1 MLEKYLTN
9 NQILI
14 IPNNIKDKIIRYLN
28 SLDKMYN
35 IKIIT
40 DNELITKLT
49 FDYSTQ
55 TIYYIMQNNKI
66 DYNNANELLS
76 NMRYL
81 FEDNYTNKKIDNLN
95 NLKKELLNKELLI
108 KDKYFLPSLLNKSI
122 LVYGFDY
129 LNRYLLKL
137 LKILEKYTS
146 VKNITK
152 EEFDYHHPIYKF
164 ENINYEIEFI
174 ANDIINKKLDLN
186 HVYIYGINK
195 DNESTIK
202 RVFNYYNLP
211 INLKNSTTLFETKIG
226 KDFLNNLNNY
236 KEYLD
241 TIKNTDI
248 KDLIIDILNNYYW
261 IDNKENI
268 KNMLTCEFKKAN
280 LKSIK
285 YKNAIRKT
293 NLFDEIF
300 TDDDY
305 IYIINFNGDYIP
317 KTYKDIDFICDN
329 EKFEFLETTSEK
341 NNIEKLKWQKIIK
354 NTKNLSITSSKQ
366 SLNGELKES
375 PLIIDYKYEVINKDY
390 VYSNYSNKSNLYNLG
405 LLLDNYKKFNIIN
418 DNISNLLS
426 TYPNNNYLSYNNKYK
441 QIKLKDN
448 FKFSLSYSKM
458 NTFFECP
465 FKYYCDN
472 ILRLNKYEETFD
484 TWVGSLCHYIL
495 SKIYDDNF
503 DYENSKEEF
512 ISNHEFNLSKENT
525 LFLNKI
531 LSELRIAIKYIKS
544 LQNTTKYQIIETEK
558 NINFDINGTNFIGII
573 DKVMHYDNKIVLV
586 DYKTGTPD
594 IDLRMAN
601 FGLNLQL
608 PTYLYLIKQAYPNSK
623 IIGIYLEHIFKPNF
637 NKDLNINETEQYEKS
652 LKLIGYTLGNE
663 NYISEFDS
671 TYENSDYIKGM
682 KLTNN
687 GFDRNAK
694 LLTEQN
700 FNSLEKLVEEKINNC
715 IENIKNAN
723 FEITSK
729 YEGIKNISCT
739 FCPYKSV
746 CYKTEKDNV
755 YLKMDNDLS
764 FLGGD
769 DNESN

>member
-715 IENIKNAN
+715 IKNIKNAN